1 MKLNKFRPSHLAVYL
16 ILILAAFIS
25 IFPFYF
31 MFVSG
36 TNSNAEILQ
45 LPPSLSVGTHL
56 MENFAMMM
64 TRIDLWRVT
73 FNSFVVAISFTI
85 LAVIF
90 YSMAGYALA
99 KFAFKGKKTMFMLVM
114 LTMMLPAQVTYIPR
128 YILATKLGWVDD
140 YTAVILPPLANAF
153 GIFLMR
159 QNLYAI
165 PDALLEAAR
174 LDGCSEMRIFWRVV
188 MPNMKP
194 AISALGI
201 YMFMNSWNNF
211 LWPLITLNSTSMQT
225 WQLALSVLNG
235 AKWEKQ
241 YGVIM
246 LAAGCAT
253 LPILLIFLFF
263 QKHFVAGVMGR
274 SIKE

>member
-1 MKLNKFRPSHLAVYL
+1 MNLKKFHVSYLAVYV
-16 ILILAAFIS
+16 ILIVAVIIS

-45 LPPSLSVGTHL
+45 LPPSLVPGLSL
-56 MENFAMMM
+56 KENFVALSN
-64 TRIDLWRVT
+64 RIDIWRVT
-73 FNSFVVAISFTI
+73 FNSFFVAITFTV
-85 LAVIF
+85 LAVIL

-99 KFAFKGKKTMFMLVM
+99 KFDFKGKSLAFMLVA

-128 YILATKLGWVDD
+128 YILATNLKWIDT
-140 YTAVILPPLANAF
+140 YWAVIFPPLANAF

-165 PDALLEAAR
+165 PNALIEAAR
-174 LDGCSEMRIFWRVV
+174 LDGCSEMRIFWCVV

-194 AISALGI
+194 AISALSI

-211 LWPLITLNSTSMQT
+211 LWPLITLNSTTMQT

-246 LAAGCAT
+246 LAAACAT

-263 QKHFVAGVMGR
+263 QKQFVSGVMG
-274 SIKE
+274 SAIKE

>member
-1 MKLNKFRPSHLAVYL
+1 MKKIHVSRLLVYAVL
-16 ILILAAFIS
+16 IVTVIIS
-25 IFPFYF
+25 VFPFYF

-36 TNSNAEILQ
+36 TNSNVEILRI
-45 LPPSLSVGTHL
+45 PPSLVPGSNL
-56 MENFAMMM
+56 KENFAFLQ
-64 TRIDLWRVT
+64 TRIDIWRVT
-73 FNSFVVAISFTI
+73 FNSFVVAGSFTV
-85 LAVIF
+85 LSVIF
-90 YSMAGYALA
+90 FSMAGYALA
-99 KFAFKGKKTMFMLVM
+99 KFQFRGKRIIFMLVI

-128 YILATKLGWVDD
+128 YMLATKLKWVDT
-140 YTAVILPPLANAF
+140 YWAVIIPPLANAF

-165 PDALLEAAR
+165 PDALIEAAR
-174 LDGCSEMRIFWRVV
+174 LDGCSEMGIFWRIV

-201 YMFMNSWNNF
+201 YMFMTSWNNF

-246 LAAGCAT
+246 LAAGAAT

-263 QKHFVAGVMGR
+263 QKHFVAGVMG
-274 SIKE
+274 SSVKE